1 MRLQDAALLTAS
13 STSVRDIDGQRGVE
27 HAKRVGMMVAPDV
40 KVSTQPLC
48 DPGLCQTG
56 ANTCTVDY
64 KHRKDFSAAQGSA
77 IEA

>member
-40 KVSTQPLC
+40 KVGRQLIC
-48 DPGLCQTG
+48 DRRLCQVG
-56 ANTCTVDY
+56 ANTCTVDSE
-64 KHRKDFSAAQGSA
+64 HRKDFGAAQGSA
-77 IEA
+77 VEA